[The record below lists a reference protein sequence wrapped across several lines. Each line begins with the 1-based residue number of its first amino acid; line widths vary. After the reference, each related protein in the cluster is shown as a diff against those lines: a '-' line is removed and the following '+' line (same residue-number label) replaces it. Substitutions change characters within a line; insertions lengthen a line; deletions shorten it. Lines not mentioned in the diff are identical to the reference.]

1 MISESILNPRRESM
15 KTSGF
20 WIDKT
25 MDDFMSVAVAA
36 SPNNEALIAYRHD
49 QCDSQRFTYREL
61 SEKINLAAQ
70 SLHAMGVRWGDVV
83 SVQLPNWWEFVV
95 ITLACGR
102 IGAVMNP
109 LMHIFR
115 ERELT
120 YMIGFAK
127 SKVLFIPKKYR
138 DFDFESMIEGMRQDL
153 PDLAHVVVVD
163 GAGSNSFENFLTS
176 DGLDANL
183 SIPNGAFPL
192 KPDDLA
198 VLMFT
203 SGTTGSPKGV
213 MHTSNTLVSCMN
225 ALSHRFGVGDQDV
238 YLASTP
244 VGHMTGYV
252 AVVLIG
258 LRNGGKVVLQD
269 FWDPLQGVAIMV
281 KEQVSYFA
289 ASTPFLNDICDVVEA
304 QKLRLPH
311 LRSFLCGGAP
321 IPPVLI
327 DRARDR
333 VGIRVCSLW
342 GMTEILSGT
351 LTEPARSID
360 KSSSSDGRVLEGMD
374 ILIVDDSGAR
384 LPQGQT
390 GRLWVRGA
398 QVFLGYFK
406 QADIQAFNA
415 EGWFD
420 SGDLAYMDTEG
431 YIRIAGRTKDV
442 LIRGGENV
450 PVVEIEGLLLKH
462 PAIKGVCIVGF
473 PDLRLG
479 ERACAFVVLRDMST
493 FTLKD
498 LQDYMA
504 ASKVAKQYWPEKVEV
519 LDQLPVTPS
528 GKIQKFK
535 LKDIAKKFAA

>member
-36 SPNNEALIAYRHD
+36 SPNKEALIAYRHD
-49 QCDSQRFTYREL
+49 QSDSQRFTYREL

-360 KSSSSDGRVLEGMD
+360 KSSSSDGRVLEGME
-374 ILIVDDSGAR
+374 ILLVDDSGVGV
-384 LPQGQT
+384 PQGQT

-398 QVFLGYFK
+398 QVFLGYYK
-406 QADIQAFNA
+406 QPDIQAFNT

-420 SGDLAYMDTEG
+420 SGDLAYMDDEG

-442 LIRGGENV
+442 FIRGGENV
-450 PVVEIEGLLLKH
+450 PVI
-462 PAIKGVCIVGF
+462 
-473 PDLRLG
+473 
-479 ERACAFVVLRDMST
+479 
-493 FTLKD
+493 
-498 LQDYMA
+498 
-504 ASKVAKQYWPEKVEV
+504 
-519 LDQLPVTPS
+519 
-528 GKIQKFK
+528 
-535 LKDIAKKFAA
+535 

>member
-1 MISESILNPRRESM
+1 
-15 KTSGF
+15 
-20 WIDKT
+20 
-25 MDDFMSVAVAA
+25 
-36 SPNNEALIAYRHD
+36 
-49 QCDSQRFTYREL
+49 
-61 SEKINLAAQ
+61 
-70 SLHAMGVRWGDVV
+70 
-83 SVQLPNWWEFVV
+83 
-95 ITLACGR
+95 
-102 IGAVMNP
+102 
-109 LMHIFR
+109 
-115 ERELT
+115 
-120 YMIGFAK
+120 
-127 SKVLFIPKKYR
+127 
-138 DFDFESMIEGMRQDL
+138 
-153 PDLAHVVVVD
+153 
-163 GAGSNSFENFLTS
+163 
-176 DGLDANL
+176 
-183 SIPNGAFPL
+183 
-192 KPDDLA
+192 
-198 VLMFT
+198 
-203 SGTTGSPKGV
+203 
-213 MHTSNTLVSCMN
+213 
-225 ALSHRFGVGDQDV
+225 
-238 YLASTP
+238 
-244 VGHMTGYV
+244 
-252 AVVLIG
+252 
-258 LRNGGKVVLQD
+258 
-269 FWDPLQGVAIMV
+269 MV

-462 PAIKGVCIVGF
+462 PAIKGVSIVGF

-479 ERACAFVVLRDMST
+479 ERACALGWSLCYSQLGQGEGRQSISIRTMGRDGS
-493 FTLKD
+493 
-498 LQDYMA
+498 
-504 ASKVAKQYWPEKVEV
+504 S
-519 LDQLPVTPS
+519 PS
-528 GKIQKFK
+528 P
-535 LKDIAKKFAA
+535 